1 MTEIRMAQNG
11 PTATKGEVET
21 FLATVDGNLA
31 QRTSEPPRAATEDEQ
46 AIAYAASKW
55 RSIEAERDQ
64 LIKVNNQLR
73 VHISSLQATLDAK
86 EAQIGEIESRC
97 HTLQAERDQAV
108 ADRSVYEVLWISI
121 RSQLQAFEPPTQPL
135 TRLRP
140 ARPDP
145 DTSGRSDAGPRDAP
159 DAPWHHTDDR

>member
-21 FLATVDGNLA
+21 FLATVDASLDK
-31 QRTSEPPRAATEDEQ
+31 RTSEPPRAATEDEQ

-64 LIKVNNQLR
+64 LVKVNNQLR

-86 EAQIGEIESRC
+86 EAAIGEIESRC
-97 HTLQAERDQAV
+97 HALQAERDQAV

-135 TRLRP
+135 TRSRPPGPASGTSDTQAADPYGAPVLR
-140 ARPDP
+140 
-145 DTSGRSDAGPRDAP
+145 G
-159 DAPWHHTDDR
+159 HHTDDR